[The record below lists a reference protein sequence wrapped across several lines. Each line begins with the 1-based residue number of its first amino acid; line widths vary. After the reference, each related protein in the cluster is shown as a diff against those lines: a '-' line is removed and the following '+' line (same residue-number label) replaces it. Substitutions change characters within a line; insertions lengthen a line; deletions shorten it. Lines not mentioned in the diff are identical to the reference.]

1 LIKRFLERRDTL
13 APDRRVELAAQLGA
27 RVRNR
32 VPADLA
38 RLDDESL
45 LERL

>member
-1 LIKRFLERRDTL
+1 LERRDAL
-13 APDRRVELAAQLGA
+13 SVERRSELAAQLAG